1 MSKEWAVEWI
11 SNEKDN
17 MTGIRSS
24 GLVHIVPSKLGN
36 GAFYSVPLYIP
47 NYWSPQPEYYASN
60 HVSMPLI
67 PQYEKRVIAEP
78 PVFEEHVIRPSQSG
92 SPDISQEFEEVSL
105 NGNSS
110 VSSNAPER
118 ILEATIFVGRLNGQ
132 KVNRDLVLEQF
143 NQFGTIRY
151 ICLFN
156 KGALSPEGVPLDA
169 YAFVTFKSKTDA
181 REAIKNMNGTVWL
194 GQTVKCEPAR
204 VVPPTPSV
212 IQLYHTDAY

>member
-1 MSKEWAVEWI
+1 
-11 SNEKDN
+11 

-24 GLVHIVPSKLGN
+24 GLVHIVPSKLGT

-47 NYWSPQPEYYASN
+47 SYWTQQPSLDYNSIQIT
-60 HVSMPLI
+60 MPM

-78 PVFEEHVIRPSQSG
+78 PVFEEHMIPPSQSG

-105 NGNSS
+105 NGNNS

-118 ILEATIFVGRLNGQ
+118 VLEATIFVGRLNGQ
-132 KVNRDLVLEQF
+132 KVDRDQVLEQF
-143 NQFGTIRY
+143 KQFGAIRY

-156 KGALSPEGVPLDA
+156 KGAVSPEGGTIILFMDSLYRYILIVPLDA
-169 YAFVTFKSKTDA
+169 YAFVTFKSKSDA
-181 REAIKNMNGTVWL
+181 RDAITAMNGSVWL

-204 VVPPTPSV
+204 VLPPTPSV